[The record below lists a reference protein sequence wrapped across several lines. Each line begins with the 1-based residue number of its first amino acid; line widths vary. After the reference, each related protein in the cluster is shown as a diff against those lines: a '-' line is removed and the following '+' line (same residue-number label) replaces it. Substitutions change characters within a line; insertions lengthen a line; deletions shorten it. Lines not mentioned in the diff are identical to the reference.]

1 MRNLVPPPALPACL
15 VLLLGNRVASGVAQ
29 HHGVVG
35 GAGREAA
42 RGQRARPGLADG
54 CPLLRVGA
62 QIRLASS
69 VQ

>member
-1 MRNLVPPPALPACL
+1 MPAGL
-15 VLLLGNRVASGVAQ
+15 VLLLGDRVAGGVAQ

-42 RGQRARPGLADG
+42 RGQRARPRLADG
-54 CPLLRVGA
+54 GPLLRVGA
-62 QIRLASS
+62 QIRLAGR